1 MLVRLRGFHSA
12 TDVATRRTG
21 RAVWAGGDGDGGAAA
36 SSSCAAPAGP
46 GRGSATRAGVPR
58 ATRRCSGSAPAWEH
72 REGDGGFARRRHA
85 PPLRAG
91 LRPRARHA
99 CVCRQTPAQTPHA
112 AAAHEAPRR
121 ASTRAFKP
129 HSQTLSHNCVPTDGK
144 QPPCTLT
151 LEWHLRRLPVPLQS
165 MNPTPQPFPS
175 TNSK

>member
-1 MLVRLRGFHSA
+1 MESMLVRLRGFHSA

-58 ATRRCSGSAPAWEH
+58 ATRRCSGSAPGWER
-72 REGDGGFARRRHA
+72 REGEGGFARRRHA
-85 PPLRAG
+85 PPCGRPSDRGRAT
-91 LRPRARHA
+91 RACA
-99 CVCRQTPAQTPHA
+99 DTPAQTPHA

-129 HSQTLSHNCVPTDGK
+129 HAQTLSHNCVPTDGK

-151 LEWHLRRLPVPLQS
+151 LEWHLRRLSVPRSLSDQ
-165 MNPTPQPFPS
+165 
-175 TNSK
+175 